1 MIKAGEIKKGI
12 QLSGIGVLLVGV
24 LCCLSFF
31 STANAANRIRI
42 ATIGER
48 TPTLDKR
55 MGHQKMVEQMIAFWK
70 RELDQVIHDD
80 PDLIVLPENAD
91 FPWGLTQAEKN
102 EYVRVRGNQIL
113 DFFASVARSAGSYLV
128 YSMRRYDEKGMLR
141 NTGVLLGRNGETV
154 GMYDKNYPTIG
165 EIEGG
170 IKPGTSVPVF
180 NCDFGKLAIAI
191 CYDLNFDELR
201 ERYVALKPD
210 VIAFP
215 SAYHGGFVQSNWAYT
230 CRAFFVGSI
239 SGRGAY
245 SQVRNPLGEIV
256 ASSTNYFNYTVA
268 SVNLDCKLVH
278 LDYHRGKLKDL
289 KKKYGSSV
297 HITEPG
303 GLGVVLI
310 TSEND
315 KVGVDE
321 MLKEFD
327 IELVDDYFRRSH
339 LIKKQNEG

>member
-1 MIKAGEIKKGI
+1 MKGKLKKGI
-12 QLSGIGVLLVGV
+12 MPVL
-24 LCCLSFF
+24 FF
-31 STANAANRIRI
+31 CMCFLGTANAANRKRI
-42 ATIGER
+42 ATIGQR
-48 TPTLDKR
+48 TPTLNKSA
-55 MGHQKMVEQMIAFWK
+55 GNQKMVEQMIAFWK
-70 RELDQVIHDD
+70 RELDQVIHDK

-102 EYVRVRGNQIL
+102 EYIKVRGNQIL
-113 DFFASVARSAGSYLV
+113 DFFASVAKSTNSYLV

-141 NTGVLLGRNGETV
+141 NTGVLLGRKGETV

-165 EIEGG
+165 EIEAG

-180 NCDFGKLAIAI
+180 KCDFGKLAIAI
-191 CYDLNFDELR
+191 CYDLNFDKLR
-201 ERYVALKPD
+201 EKYAALKPN

-230 CRAFFVGSI
+230 CRSFFVGSI
-239 SGRGAY
+239 SGMGAY

-268 SVNLDCKLVH
+268 NVNLDYKLVH

-289 KKKYGSSV
+289 KKKYGNSV

-303 GLGVVLI
+303 GLGVVLV
-310 TSEND
+310 TSENEG
-315 KVGVDE
+315 VGVDE
-321 MLKEFD
+321 MLKEFG
-327 IELVDDYFRRSH
+327 IEPVDNYFNRSH
-339 LIKKQNEG
+339 LIKKQNEL